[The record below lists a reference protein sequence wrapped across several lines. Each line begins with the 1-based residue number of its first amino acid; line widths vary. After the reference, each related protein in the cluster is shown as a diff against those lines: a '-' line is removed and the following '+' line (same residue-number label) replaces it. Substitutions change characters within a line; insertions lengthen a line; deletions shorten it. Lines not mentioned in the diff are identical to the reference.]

1 MCIYL
6 PARSCAGQGG
16 TISRPRRPESQ
27 EKMHTVTTPVET
39 RAPRAQTRPPRG
51 PSLIREA
58 GYAYFPVALI
68 ARLPFAMMVVGI
80 LTLVVSAR
88 GSLALGGATSAMT
101 GLGTALV
108 GPLLGAA
115 ADRFG
120 QRRALLIAGGANSLL
135 LVAMAW
141 LAFAPVTDAALLGAA
156 FLIGATMPQ
165 VSPMSRSRLVGII
178 GRAYP
183 AARRTKVVNGAM
195 AYESAADEIVFV
207 FGPVIVGLLATTMNP
222 AAPVIGAAILALVFV
237 SAFAL
242 HPTARTVAGH
252 DVRPLQAPARE
263 LFRARILAPAAGAL
277 GMGLFFGSMLTS
289 LTAFMAERGVPE
301 QAGLVYGAMGIG
313 SAALALGVALFPA
326 RFTLPARW
334 LTFATILVA
343 GTLTLPFV
351 DSVAAIAVAL
361 LVIGV
366 GIGPTLVTQYS
377 LAAGH
382 SPQGRSATVMTML
395 GSAVVVGQSGA
406 SAVVGVL
413 ADEAGAGAALVAPVA
428 AAGVVLAAGVW
439 NLLATRRRTRAR

>member
-1 MCIYL
+1 MHTTFAATDTS
-6 PARSCAGQGG
+6 PTRTS
-16 TISRPRRPESQ
+16 RRP
-27 EKMHTVTTPVET
+27 
-39 RAPRAQTRPPRG
+39 
-51 PSLIREA
+51 SLVREA
-58 GYAYFPVALI
+58 GYAYFPIALV

-88 GSLALGGATSAMT
+88 ESLALGGATSAMT

-120 QRRALLIAGGANSLL
+120 QRRVLLIAGTANSLL

-141 LAFAPVTDAALLGAA
+141 LAFATVPDAALLAVA

-165 VSPMSRSRLVGII
+165 VAPLSRSRLVGII
-178 GRAYP
+178 GRVYP
-183 AARRTKVVNGAM
+183 AQRRTAVVNGAM

-207 FGPVIVGLLATTMNP
+207 FGPVIVGLLATTMSP
-222 AAPVIGAAILALVFV
+222 AAPVIGAAVLALVFV

-242 HPTARTVAGH
+242 HPTGRTPAPATGAAPAGSAVA
-252 DVRPLQAPARE
+252 DAATAAPPEQAPSRE
-263 LFRARILAPAAGAL
+263 LFRVGVLAPVAGAL
-277 GMGLFFGSMLTS
+277 GMGLFFGAMLTS

-334 LTFATILVA
+334 LTFAAVLVA
-343 GTLTLPFV
+343 GTVALPFV
-351 DSVAAIAVAL
+351 GSVGAIAVCL
-361 LVIGV
+361 LVIGI

-377 LAAGH
+377 LAAGF
-382 SPQGRSATVMTML
+382 SPHGRSATVMTML
-395 GSAVVVGQSGA
+395 GSAVVVGQSAA
-406 SAVVGVL
+406 SALTGLV
-413 ADEAGAGAALVAPVA
+413 AEAAGAAGALVAPFIA
-428 AAGVVLAAGVW
+428 AAVVLAAGIW
-439 NLLATRRRTRAR
+439 NAVASRR

>member
-6 PARSCAGQGG
+6 PAFFLRGKAARAPPSAA
-16 TISRPRRPESQ
+16 SEPRR
-27 EKMHTVTTPVET
+27 KMHTTLAPTDTAARPVT
-39 RAPRAQTRPPRG
+39 RH

-58 GYAYFPVALI
+58 GLGYFPIALL

-120 QRRALLIAGGANSLL
+120 QRRVL
-135 LVAMAW
+135 LVAGTTNSVLLAAMAW
-141 LAFAPVTDAALLGAA
+141 LAFAPVADAALLAVA
-156 FLIGATMPQ
+156 FFIGASMPQ
-165 VSPMSRSRLVGII
+165 VAPLSRSRLVGII

-183 AARRTKVVNGAM
+183 KERRTPVVNGAM

-207 FGPVIVGLLATTMNP
+207 FGPVIVGLLATTLNP
-222 AAPVIGAAILALVFV
+222 AAPVIGAAVLGLVFV
-237 SAFAL
+237 GAFAL
-242 HPTARTVAGH
+242 HPTAGTTTAAAGE
-252 DVRPLQAPARE
+252 VRPEQAPVRE
-263 LFRARILAPAAGAL
+263 LFGARVLAPVAGAL
-277 GMGLFFGSMLTS
+277 GMGLFFGAMLTS

-313 SAALALGVALFPA
+313 SSALALGVALFPS
-326 RFTLPARW
+326 RFTLRARW
-334 LTFATILVA
+334 LTFAAIVVA
-343 GTLTLPFV
+343 GAAVLPFV
-351 DSVAAIAVAL
+351 GSVAAMVACL

-377 LAAGH
+377 LAAAF
-382 SPQGRSATVMTML
+382 SPRGRSATVMTML
-395 GSAVVVGQSGA
+395 GSGVVVGQSAA
-406 SAVVGVL
+406 SALTGLV
-413 ADEAGAGAALVAPVA
+413 ADTAGAGAALLAPVA
-428 AAGVVLAAGVW
+428 AAAVVLGAGVW
-439 NLLATRRRTRAR
+439 NAVASRR

>member
-1 MCIYL
+1 
-6 PARSCAGQGG
+6 
-16 TISRPRRPESQ
+16 
-27 EKMHTVTTPVET
+27 MHTTLVET
-39 RAPRAQTRPPRG
+39 DTAARAAVRR

-58 GYAYFPVALI
+58 GYAYFPIALI

-120 QRRALLIAGGANSLL
+120 QRRVLLIAGAANSAML
-135 LVAMAW
+135 ATMAW
-141 LAFAPVTDAALLGAA
+141 LAFAPVPDAALLAVA
-156 FLIGATMPQ
+156 FFIGATMPQ
-165 VSPMSRSRLVGII
+165 VAPLSRSRLVGII

-183 AARRTKVVNGAM
+183 KERRTPVVNGAM

-207 FGPVIVGLLATTMNP
+207 FGPVIVGLLATTLNP
-222 AAPVIGAAILALVFV
+222 AAPVIGAAVLGLVFV

-242 HPTARTVAGH
+242 HPTAQTGTAAVGAA
-252 DVRPLQAPARE
+252 RPEQAPARE
-263 LFRARILAPAAGAL
+263 LFRPRVLAPVVGAL
-277 GMGLFFGSMLTS
+277 GMGLFFGAMLTS

-326 RFTLPARW
+326 RFTLRARW
-334 LTFATILVA
+334 LTFASILVA
-343 GTLTLPFV
+343 GTIALPFV
-351 DSVAAIAVAL
+351 GSIGAIAICL

-366 GIGPTLVTQYS
+366 GIGPTLVSQYS
-377 LAAGH
+377 LAAAF
-382 SPQGRSATVMTML
+382 SPRGRSATVMTML
-395 GSAVVVGQSGA
+395 GSAIVVGQSAA
-406 SAVVGVL
+406 SALTGLV
-413 ADEAGAGAALVAPVA
+413 ADAAGDGTALVAPLLA
-428 AAGVVLAAGVW
+428 ASVVLGAGVW
-439 NLLATRRRTRAR
+439 NAFASRH

>member
-1 MCIYL
+1 
-6 PARSCAGQGG
+6 
-16 TISRPRRPESQ
+16 
-27 EKMHTVTTPVET
+27 MHTVMSPTDT
-39 RAPRAQTRPPRG
+39 RASRTQTRAGRG

-58 GYAYFPVALI
+58 GYAYFPIALI

-120 QRRALLIAGGANSLL
+120 QRRVLLISGFANSLL
-135 LVAMAW
+135 LAAMAW
-141 LAFAPVTDAALLGAA
+141 LAFAPVADAALLGAA

-183 AARRTKVVNGAM
+183 KERRTPVVNGSM

-207 FGPVIVGLLATTMNP
+207 FGPVIVGLLATTLNP
-222 AAPVIGAAILALVFV
+222 AAPVIGAAVLALVFV

-242 HPTARTVAGH
+242 HPTARTVTAH
-252 DVRPLQAPARE
+252 ADARPAQAPARD
-263 LFRARILAPAAGAL
+263 LFRARVLAPAAGAL

-289 LTAFMAERGVPE
+289 LTAFMAERGAPE

-313 SAALALGVALFPA
+313 SAALALAVALFPA

-334 LTFATILVA
+334 LTFAAILVA
-343 GTLTLPFV
+343 GTIALPFV
-351 DSVAAIAVAL
+351 DSVGAIAVAL

-377 LAAGH
+377 LAAAY

-395 GSAVVVGQSGA
+395 GSAVVVGQSAA
-406 SAVVGVL
+406 SALVGL
-413 ADEAGAGAALVAPVA
+413 IADGAGAGAALVAPAVA
-428 AAGVVLAAGVW
+428 ATVVLAAGVW
-439 NLLATRRRTRAR
+439 NALATRRLTRAQH

>member
-1 MCIYL
+1 
-6 PARSCAGQGG
+6 
-16 TISRPRRPESQ
+16 
-27 EKMHTVTTPVET
+27 MHTTLVET
-39 RAPRAQTRPPRG
+39 DTAARAAVRR

-58 GYAYFPVALI
+58 GYAYFPIALI

-120 QRRALLIAGGANSLL
+120 QRRVLLIAGAANSAML
-135 LVAMAW
+135 ATMAW
-141 LAFAPVTDAALLGAA
+141 LAFAPVPDAALLAVA
-156 FLIGATMPQ
+156 FFIGATMPQ
-165 VSPMSRSRLVGII
+165 VAPLSRSRLVGII

-183 AARRTKVVNGAM
+183 TERRTPVVNGAM

-207 FGPVIVGLLATTMNP
+207 FGPVIVGLLATTLDP
-222 AAPVIGAAILALVFV
+222 AAPVIGAAVLGLIFV

-242 HPTARTVAGH
+242 HPTAQTAAAAVGAA
-252 DVRPLQAPARE
+252 RPEQAPVRE
-263 LFRARILAPAAGAL
+263 LFRPRVFAPVVGAL
-277 GMGLFFGSMLTS
+277 GMGLFFGAMLTS

-326 RFTLPARW
+326 RFTLRARW
-334 LTFATILVA
+334 LTFASILVA
-343 GTLTLPFV
+343 GTIALPFV
-351 DSVAAIAVAL
+351 GSIGAIAICL

-366 GIGPTLVTQYS
+366 GIGPTLVSQYS
-377 LAAGH
+377 LAAAF
-382 SPQGRSATVMTML
+382 SPRGRSATVMTML
-395 GSAVVVGQSGA
+395 GSAIVVGQSAA
-406 SAVVGVL
+406 SALTGLV
-413 ADEAGAGAALVAPVA
+413 ADATGAGTALLAPLLAAS
-428 AAGVVLAAGVW
+428 VVLGAGVW
-439 NLLATRRRTRAR
+439 NAVASRH

>member
-1 MCIYL
+1 
-6 PARSCAGQGG
+6 
-16 TISRPRRPESQ
+16 
-27 EKMHTVTTPVET
+27 MHTTLVET
-39 RAPRAQTRPPRG
+39 DTSARAVVDR
-51 PSLIREA
+51 PSLLREA

-120 QRRALLIAGGANSLL
+120 QRRVLLAAGTANSVL

-141 LAFAPVTDAALLGAA
+141 LAFAAVPDAALLAVA
-156 FLIGATMPQ
+156 FFIGASMPQ
-165 VSPMSRSRLVGII
+165 VAPLSRSRLVAII

-183 AARRTKVVNGAM
+183 RERRTTVVNGAM

-207 FGPVIVGLLATTMNP
+207 FGPVIVGLLATTMTP
-222 AAPVIGAAILALVFV
+222 AAPVIGAAVLALVFV
-237 SAFAL
+237 TAFAL
-242 HPTARTVAGH
+242 HPTAAAGAAH
-252 DVRPLQAPARE
+252 GAERPLQAPTRD
-263 LFRARILAPAAGAL
+263 LFRVRVLAPVAGSL
-277 GMGLFFGSMLTS
+277 GMGLFFGAMLTS

-326 RFTLPARW
+326 RFSLRARW
-334 LTFATILVA
+334 LTFASVLVA
-343 GTLTLPFV
+343 GALALPFV
-351 DSVAAIAVAL
+351 DSVLGMALCL

-377 LAAGH
+377 LAAAF
-382 SPQGRSATVMTML
+382 SPRGRSATVMTML
-395 GSAVVVGQSGA
+395 GSGVVVGQSAA
-406 SAVVGVL
+406 SAVTGVIADSVGASVALL
-413 ADEAGAGAALVAPVA
+413 APAVA
-428 AAGVVLAAGVW
+428 AAVVLGAGVVNAVAA
-439 NLLATRRRTRAR
+439 RR

>member
-1 MCIYL
+1 
-6 PARSCAGQGG
+6 
-16 TISRPRRPESQ
+16 
-27 EKMHTVTTPVET
+27 MHTSLVQTD
-39 RAPRAQTRPPRG
+39 ASTRPSTRR

-58 GYAYFPVALI
+58 GYAYFPIALI

-101 GLGTALV
+101 GLGTALI

-120 QRRALLIAGGANSLL
+120 QRRVLLISGVINSALLAT
-135 LVAMAW
+135 MAW
-141 LAFAPVTDAALLGAA
+141 LAFAPVPDAALLATA
-156 FLIGATMPQ
+156 FFIGASMPQ

-183 AARRTKVVNGAM
+183 RDRRTGVVNGAM

-222 AAPVIGAAILALVFV
+222 AAPVIGAAVLALVFV

-242 HPTARTVAGH
+242 HPTAKASAAAAG
-252 DVRPLQAPARE
+252 DRPEQAPVRE
-263 LFRARILAPAAGAL
+263 LFRARVLAPTAGAL
-277 GMGLFFGSMLTS
+277 GMGLFFGAMLTS

-326 RFTLPARW
+326 RFTLAARW

-343 GTLTLPFV
+343 GTVALPFV
-351 DSVAAIAVAL
+351 GSVGAIAICL

-377 LAAGH
+377 LAAAF
-382 SPQGRSATVMTML
+382 SPRGRSATVMTML
-395 GSAVVVGQSGA
+395 GSAVVVGQSAA
-406 SAVVGVL
+406 SALTGLV
-413 ADEAGAGAALVAPVA
+413 ADAAGAGTALVAPLMA
-428 AAGVVLAAGVW
+428 ATVVLGAGVW
-439 NLLATRRRTRAR
+439 NAVASRRVAVSA

>member
-1 MCIYL
+1 M
-6 PARSCAGQGG
+6 ARS
-16 TISRPRRPESQ
+16 
-27 EKMHTVTTPVET
+27 KMHTTLVET
-39 RAPRAQTRPPRG
+39 DTAARADLRR
-51 PSLIREA
+51 PSLIHEA
-58 GYAYFPVALI
+58 GYSYFPIALI

-120 QRRALLIAGGANSLL
+120 QRRVLLITGTANS
-135 LVAMAW
+135 AMLATLAW
-141 LAFAPVTDAALLGAA
+141 LAFAPVPDAALLAVA
-156 FLIGATMPQ
+156 FVIGATMPQ
-165 VSPMSRSRLVGII
+165 VAPLSRSRLVGII

-183 AARRTKVVNGAM
+183 KQRRTPVVNAAM

-207 FGPVIVGLLATTMNP
+207 FGPVIVGLLATTLSP
-222 AAPVIGAAILALVFV
+222 AAPVIGAAALGLVFV

-242 HPTARTVAGH
+242 HPTAQTFTAPA
-252 DVRPLQAPARE
+252 DAARPEQAPARE
-263 LFRARILAPAAGAL
+263 LVRPRVLAPVAGAL
-277 GMGLFFGSMLTS
+277 GMGLFFGAMLTS

-326 RFTLPARW
+326 RFTLRARW
-334 LTFATILVA
+334 LTFASVLVA
-343 GTLTLPFV
+343 GTVALPFV
-351 DSVAAIAVAL
+351 GSVGAMAICL

-377 LAAGH
+377 LAAAF
-382 SPQGRSATVMTML
+382 SPRGRSATVMTML
-395 GSAVVVGQSGA
+395 GSAVVVGQSAA
-406 SAVVGVL
+406 SAVTGVV
-413 ADEAGAGAALVAPVA
+413 ADTAGAGMALIAPLLAAS
-428 AAGVVLAAGVW
+428 VVLGAGIW
-439 NLLATRRRTRAR
+439 NAFASRH

>member
-1 MCIYL
+1 
-6 PARSCAGQGG
+6 
-16 TISRPRRPESQ
+16 
-27 EKMHTVTTPVET
+27 MHTTIVQTET
-39 RAPRAQTRPPRG
+39 SRTRDERR

-58 GYAYFPVALI
+58 GYAYFPIALV

-88 GSLALGGATSAMT
+88 GSLALGGLTSAMT

-120 QRRALLIAGGANSLL
+120 QRRVLLIAGTANSLL
-135 LVAMAW
+135 LIAIAW
-141 LAFAPVTDAALLGAA
+141 LAFAPVPDAALLGVA
-156 FLIGATMPQ
+156 FLIGASTPQ
-165 VSPMSRSRLVGII
+165 VAPLSRTRLVGII

-183 AARRTKVVNGAM
+183 AARRTRTVNGAM

-222 AAPVIGAAILALVFV
+222 AAPVIGAAVLALVFV
-237 SAFAL
+237 TAFAL
-242 HPTARTVAGH
+242 HPTAKVAAPAAG
-252 DVRPLQAPARE
+252 VRPEQAPARE
-263 LFRARILAPAAGAL
+263 LLRSGVLAPVVGTL
-277 GMGLFFGSMLTS
+277 GLGLFFGAMLTS

-313 SAALALGVALFPA
+313 SAALALGVALFPT
-326 RFTLPARW
+326 RFTLRARW
-334 LTFATILVA
+334 LCFAAVLVGGA
-343 GTLTLPFV
+343 AALPFV
-351 DSVAAIAVAL
+351 DSIGAIAVCL

-377 LAAGH
+377 LAAGF
-382 SPQGRSATVMTML
+382 SPRGRSATVMTML

-406 SAVVGVL
+406 SALTGVL
-413 ADEAGAGAALVAPVA
+413 AETSGAATALVAPVLA
-428 AAGVVLAAGVW
+428 AAVVLGAGVW
-439 NLLATRRRTRAR
+439 NAVATGRRPAAG

>member
-1 MCIYL
+1 
-6 PARSCAGQGG
+6 
-16 TISRPRRPESQ
+16 
-27 EKMHTVTTPVET
+27 MHTTLVET
-39 RAPRAQTRPPRG
+39 DTAARAAVRR

-58 GYAYFPVALI
+58 GYAYFPIALI

-120 QRRALLIAGGANSLL
+120 QRRVLLIAGAANSAML
-135 LVAMAW
+135 ATMAW
-141 LAFAPVTDAALLGAA
+141 LAFAPVPDAALLAVA
-156 FLIGATMPQ
+156 FFIGATMPQ
-165 VSPMSRSRLVGII
+165 VAPLSRSRLVGII

-183 AARRTKVVNGAM
+183 KERRTPVVNGAM

-207 FGPVIVGLLATTMNP
+207 FGPVIVGLLATTLNP
-222 AAPVIGAAILALVFV
+222 AAPVIGAAVLGLVFV

-242 HPTARTVAGH
+242 HPTAQTATAAVGAA
-252 DVRPLQAPARE
+252 RPEQAPARE
-263 LFRARILAPAAGAL
+263 LFRPRVLAPVVGAL
-277 GMGLFFGSMLTS
+277 GMGLFFGAMLTS

-326 RFTLPARW
+326 RFTLRARW
-334 LTFATILVA
+334 LTFASILVA
-343 GTLTLPFV
+343 GTIALPFV
-351 DSVAAIAVAL
+351 GSIGAIAICL

-366 GIGPTLVTQYS
+366 GIGPTLVSQYS
-377 LAAGH
+377 LAAAF
-382 SPQGRSATVMTML
+382 SPRGRSATVMTML
-395 GSAVVVGQSGA
+395 GSAIVVGQSAA
-406 SAVVGVL
+406 SALTGLV
-413 ADEAGAGAALVAPVA
+413 ADAAGDGTALVAPLLA
-428 AAGVVLAAGVW
+428 ASVVLGAGVW
-439 NLLATRRRTRAR
+439 NAFASRH